1 MKVSLSWLK
10 DHVEPIRVIL
20 LKCSTD
26 NIHLFCGN
34 DLRFLE
40 QF

>member
-1 MKVSLSWLK
+1 MKVSLFWLK

-20 LKCSTD
+20 LKCSFD
-26 NIHLFCGN
+26 DIRLFCGN